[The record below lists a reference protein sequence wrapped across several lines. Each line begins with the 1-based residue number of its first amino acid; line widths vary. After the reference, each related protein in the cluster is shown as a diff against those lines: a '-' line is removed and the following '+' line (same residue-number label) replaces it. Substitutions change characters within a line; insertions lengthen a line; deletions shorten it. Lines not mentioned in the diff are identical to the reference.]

1 MSFSDETI
9 SKLAD
14 VTARDVF
21 DIIASD
27 ERYLDVVMN
36 AMPGAIRKVIGEA
49 SPELIG
55 VLGCE
60 ISGRVGVVEENHPYA
75 ENNIW
80 KTRYQA
86 LFNYVKKTY
95 PESYVDG
102 AEYGMMDNYQEIL
115 NDGAY

>member
-21 DIIASD
+21 DKIEAD
-27 ERYLDVVMN
+27 GRFLDVVMN
-36 AMPGAIRKVIGEA
+36 AMPDAIRDVIGDA

-55 VLGCE
+55 ELGCE
-60 ISGRVGVVEENHPYA
+60 IMGRIGVVEENNPYA

-80 KTRYQA
+80 KTRYDA
-86 LFNYVKKTY
+86 LFNYVKKNY
-95 PESYVDG
+95 AESYVDG
-102 AEYGMMDNYQEIL
+102 AEYGTIDPYEGVFDN
-115 NDGAY
+115 